1 VAWDNAA
8 HHLLERT
15 LDDSGNR
22 RTVLPDAFLATDE
35 ILKRLTKIV
44 TSLRIDS
51 RAVARNLAVYGTFA
65 ATERVLMDAAR
76 HGGDRQELHEVIRE
90 HSLAAWEAIKNGEP
104 NPLTES
110 LPADQRITRH
120 IAPDKVRDLLDAS
133 AYVGDAPAR
142 ACQLAAAIRRE
153 I

>member
-1 VAWDNAA
+1 MPF
-8 HHLLERT
+8 
-15 LDDSGNR
+15 G
-22 RTVLPDAFLATDE
+22 TDE
-35 ILKRLTKIV
+35 SSSVIKIV
-44 TSLRIDS
+44 TNLRIDG

-76 HGGDRQELHEVIRE
+76 QGGDRQELHEVIRE
-90 HSLAAWEAIKNGEP
+90 HSLAAWDAIKNGES

-110 LPADQRITRH
+110 LPGDERITRH
-120 IAPDKVRDLLDAS
+120 ITPDKVRELLDAS

-142 ACQLAAAIRRE
+142 ARKLAEAIRRE